1 VLAGGFVSN
10 GFVGPALAGEHR
22 VLGFDVLGGT
32 SCRRDSGE
40 LAEELPAEHAV
51 VLQSL
56 IAALELGYG
65 VAGAPLSGA
74 PRRHRM
80 KIKTFQEIGQRSG
93 TP

>member
-1 VLAGGFVSN
+1 V
-10 GFVGPALAGEHR
+10 
-22 VLGFDVLGGT
+22 
-32 SCRRDSGE
+32 
-40 LAEELPAEHAV
+40 AEELPAEHAV

-80 KIKTFQEIGQRSG
+80 KIKTFQEIGPGIGHS
-93 TP
+93 